1 MQLDQAKST
10 LQAIIDRIESSSLS
24 DEQKT
29 QAFEKIESL
38 LREIIL
44 PVLVNHMPKEK
55 LDAFI
60 RDPDHT
66 TVEKYG
72 ELMEAALSDKT
83 TMPEIMEL
91 THQLLLDIKTTTEKY
106 IKA

>member
-1 MQLDQAKST
+1 MHLDQAKST
-10 LQAIIDRIESSSLS
+10 LQTIIDRIESSSLS
-24 DEQKT
+24 EGQKS

-38 LREIIL
+38 LKEVIL

-60 RDPDHT
+60 QDPDHA
-66 TVEKYG
+66 TVEEYG
-72 ELMEAALSDKT
+72 ELIETALSDKT
-83 TMPEIMEL
+83 TMPEIIDL